1 MSEEERLFLG
11 KMIGLHIISMTVTD
25 DYVCV
30 ILSNGSSKAIKNCS
44 VDFLQ
49 KVMERVRSQY
59 EDTVNRSQRA

>member
-1 MSEEERLFLG
+1 MSEEERMFLC
-11 KMIGLHIISMTVTD
+11 KLIGLRIISMTVTD

-30 ILSNGSSKAIKNCS
+30 IMSDGSSKAIKNCS

>member
-1 MSEEERLFLG
+1 MSEEERMFLG
-11 KMIGLHIISMTVTD
+11 KLIGLRIISMTITD

-30 ILSNGSSKAIKNCS
+30 ILSDGSSKAIKNCS